1 MTKTEKCDILLWQNK
16 EKRSPLSPSRAA
28 SLVNNFRFSL
38 RCGENFRCGEAL
50 WLSAIFI
57 FWRCA
62 TISTKDY
69 LYNEDIRVP
78 QVRLIGE
85 DGEQLGIV
93 DTAKALK
100 AAYDSGSDLV
110 MIADKADP
118 PVCRIMDYGKF
129 RFEREKR
136 EKEAKKKQQV
146 VEVKEIQL
154 SCNIGDH
161 DFETK
166 LGHALRFLKEG
177 NKVRAVV
184 KFNGRRELLHPELGT
199 AMMDRFVAACSEYGT
214 TEKKAVLEGRK
225 LSLIISP
232 IKK

>member
-1 MTKTEKCDILLWQNK
+1 M
-16 EKRSPLSPSRAA
+16 
-28 SLVNNFRFSL
+28 
-38 RCGENFRCGEAL
+38 
-50 WLSAIFI
+50 
-57 FWRCA
+57 
-62 TISTKDY
+62 
-69 LYNEDIRVP
+69 
-78 QVRLIGE
+78 RLIGE
-85 DGEQLGIV
+85 NGEQLGIV
-93 DTAKALK
+93 DTDKALK

-110 MIADKADP
+110 MIADKAEP

-129 RFEREKR
+129 RFEREK
-136 EKEAKKKQQV
+136 EARKKQQV

-199 AMMDRFVAACSEYGT
+199 AMMDRFVAACSEYGST
-214 TEKKAVLEGRK
+214 DKKAVLEGRK
-225 LSLIISP
+225 LSLVISP